1 MTTITDINSLQ
12 LVSSTSRKKSQNKE
26 TASEA
31 GSDLSISTTS
41 TLLSEAE
48 DKAYSAP
55 DIDEARVESIRQA
68 IQNGE
73 MAIDHQKLAQKMLEF
88 ELTLFDD

>member
-1 MTTITDINSLQ
+1 MTTITDINHLQ
-12 LVSSTSRKKSQNKE
+12 LVSSPSRKKSQNKE
-26 TASEA
+26 HA
-31 GSDLSISTTS
+31 GETDGNLSISTTS

-48 DKAYSAP
+48 DKAHSSP
-55 DIDEARVESIRQA
+55 DIDEARVDAIRQA

-73 MAIDHQKLAQKMLEF
+73 MTIDHQKLAQKMLEF